1 MIWLF
6 FGYVWL
12 FLGWVTAFHVLLIDK
27 KSNDRVEYN
36 ENDDNSNCGNLTL
49 HHEHG
54 FIGMRQALK
63 MCD

>member
-12 FLGWVTAFHVLLIDK
+12 FLGWVTAFHVLLIDT

-36 ENDDNSNCGNLTL
+36 YSNDSECGNLTL
-49 HHEHG
+49 YHEHG
-54 FIGMRQALK
+54 FIGRRQAAEK
-63 MCD
+63 ME